1 MSYMVFGYGSYD
13 VPDEDIKEIKTI
25 EDARKVMHRQ
35 VTKWCKNQNVN
46 ISDTNYHKG
55 DEYFSHGKEE
65 VGVCIFTIIQV
76 PKIRN
81 KVDQYLWEAKM
92 EMKQAAYAA
101 DDYAWSLCDCSVDY
115 HVANAEEL
123 IDKAMAVTDEWEY
136 EED

>member
-13 VPDEDIKEIKTI
+13 VPDEDIKGIKTI
-25 EDARKVMHRQ
+25 EEARKIMHRQ
-35 VTKWCKNQNVN
+35 VTKWCKEQGVN
-46 ISDTNYHKG
+46 IKDTDYKKG
-55 DEYFSHGKEE
+55 DEYFCKGADE

-81 KVDQYLWEAKM
+81 KVDQYLWDAKM
-92 EMKQAAYAA
+92 EMKQASYAA
-101 DDYAWSLCDCSVDY
+101 TDYAWSLCDCCVDY
-115 HVANAEEL
+115 HTDRAEEL